1 MMQIIFSNSNK
12 NKMIQKFLFAN
23 LKSFLPR
30 ITKNE
35 LVALQCGSTSIDTNI
50 LLNTMS
56 PDKLPHKNKVS
67 NVNSLIHALKDST
80 PYQSTIFNGK
90 KIESSLLQKVRDTKA
105 FSFQIP
111 KEYGGLALDYKTQ
124 SHTITKLATYH
135 PALSVTVMV
144 PNSLG
149 PGELLVHYGT
159 EEQKQ
164 KYLPKLATAEYIP
177 CFGLTGPHNG
187 SDALGKIDSGIVYKD
202 ELTGE
207 LKIKVTVKKRYI
219 TLAPVSNLAGL
230 AFQLNDPDHLLK
242 DGQEGITVALVDKL
256 DTTHYH
262 NPMNVGFA
270 NGPIEGTFDIP
281 ITNVI
286 GGEKQCGHG
295 WKMLMECLAVGRG
308 VSLPSGAFASSLISV
323 YGVGGYA
330 NIRKQFKI
338 SLSSMQGIQERLYR
352 MTIQNMIIE
361 SALELS
367 NDLLDDKGT
376 SSVISAIMKQ
386 QCTERSRHILQ
397 DAMDIYAGSGICLG
411 ENNFLYPLYLNTPVG
426 ITVEGSNTLTRSL
439 MIFGQGL
446 NKSHAPLSSL
456 VQELIDEKPSPE
468 FFSKFISVMSSF
480 ARSYTIGIVSKPL
493 HFSSPFFSEENRV
506 QQWNSIF
513 SAMVCHYCL
522 MGGKLKKE
530 QIISGH
536 LADAFSNL
544 YLSYALLH
552 HKPPLY
558 KDCLDYLH
566 NEMVDIMRNLN
577 YSSNIPYH
585 VVNKFFQTG
594 MLYKIPVDSK
604 RMKYIANY
612 VWSEEGQQYR
622 QAMEERILFTPILDK
637 IKKANETKDESLV
650 DEIIQ
655 VASYPK
661 SE

>member
-1 MMQIIFSNSNK
+1 MQKVVF
-12 NKMIQKFLFAN
+12 QN
-23 LKSFLPR
+23 LKSFLPK

-35 LVALQCGSTSIDTNI
+35 LVALQCGSNSIDTNI

-56 PDKLPHKNKVS
+56 PNQFPKKNNIKSDDSMINKLTSV
-67 NVNSLIHALKDST
+67 T
-80 PYQSTIFNGK
+80 PYQSNIFDGKTIDNEVME
-90 KIESSLLQKVRDTKA
+90 KIKETKA

-111 KEYGGLALDYKTQ
+111 QEYNGLSLDYKTQ
-124 SHTITKLATYH
+124 SHYITKLATYH

-159 EEQKQ
+159 EQQKQ
-164 KYLPKLATAEYIP
+164 KFLPKLATGEYIP

-187 SDALGKIDSGIVYKD
+187 SDALGKIDTGTVYRDTASGK
-202 ELTGE
+202 

-230 AFQLNDPDHLLK
+230 AFQLNDPENLLTE
-242 DGQEGITVALVDKL
+242 GQEGITVALVEKL
-256 DTTHYH
+256 TTKHYH
-262 NPMNVGFA
+262 NPLNVGFP

-281 ITNVI
+281 IENVI
-286 GGEKQCGHG
+286 GGEKNCGHG

-308 VSLPSGAFASSLISV
+308 VSLPSGAFAGSLVSL
-323 YGVGGYA
+323 YGVAGYA

-338 SLSSMQGIQERLYR
+338 PLSSMQGVQEKLYR
-352 MTIQNMIIE
+352 MTLQNMIIE

-386 QCTERSRHILQ
+386 QCTERGRQVLQ

-411 ENNFLYPLYLNTPVG
+411 ENNFLYPIYMNTPVG

-446 NKSHAPLSSL
+446 NKSHVPLSAI
-456 VQELIDEKPSPE
+456 VQELIHDEPSKD
-468 FFSKFISVMSSF
+468 FLHKFNSVVKTF
-480 ARSYTIGIVSKPL
+480 IQSYGIGIVSKPL
-493 HFSSPFFSEENRV
+493 HFFSPFVSEEKRL
-506 QQWNSIF
+506 QHWNTIF
-513 SAMVCHYCL
+513 SALVCHYCL

-558 KDCLDYLH
+558 QDALDFLH
-566 NEMVDIMRNLN
+566 NQMVDTMTNLN
-577 YSSNIPYH
+577 HSSSSLYH
-585 VVNKFFQTG
+585 AVNRFFQWG
-594 MLYKIPVDSK
+594 MFYKIPVDST
-604 RMKYIANY
+604 RMKYISNY
-612 VWSEEGQQYR
+612 VWSEEGKDYR
-622 QAMEERILFTPILDK
+622 TSMEKRIVMTPILEK
-637 IKKANETKDESLV
+637 IKEANKTHNDSLI

-655 VASYPK
+655 VGVYPK
-661 SE
+661 TDYSGNL

>member
-1 MMQIIFSNSNK
+1 MMKRLVFQ
-12 NKMIQKFLFAN
+12 N

-35 LVALQCGSTSIDTNI
+35 LVSLQCGSTSLDTPI
-50 LLNTMS
+50 LLNTVS
-56 PDKLPHKNKVS
+56 HKDFPVKNKPKHVENMLS
-67 NVNSLIHALKDST
+67 VLTAST
-80 PYQSTIFNGK
+80 KYQSTIFDGQDIDK
-90 KIESSLLQKVRDTKA
+90 KVMQAIRETRA

-111 KEYGGLALDYKTQ
+111 SKYGGLALDYQ
-124 SHTITKLATYH
+124 SQSFSVTKLASYH
-135 PALSVTVMV
+135 PALSVIVMV

-159 EEQKQ
+159 EAQKK
-164 KYLPKLATAEYIP
+164 KYLPKLVTADFIP

-187 SDALGKIDSGIVYKD
+187 SDALGKIDQGIVYKD
-202 ELTGE
+202 PVDGS
-207 LKIKVTVKKRYI
+207 LKIRVTVQKRYI

-230 AFQLNDPDHLLK
+230 AFQLNDPDGLLEH
-242 DGQEGITVALVDKL
+242 GQEGITVALVEDI

-262 NPMNVGFA
+262 NPLNVGFP

-281 ITNVI
+281 VENVV
-286 GGEKQCGHG
+286 GGEKQCGNG

-308 VSLPSGAFASSLISV
+308 VSLPSGAFASSLVSL
-323 YGVGGYA
+323 YGVAGYA

-338 SLSSMQGIQERLYR
+338 PLSSMQGIQEKLYR
-352 MTIQNMIIE
+352 MTVQTMIIE

-367 NDLLDDKGT
+367 NDLLDDSGT

-386 QCTERSRHILQ
+386 QCTERSREVLQ

-411 ENNFLYPLYLNTPVG
+411 KNNFLYPLYMNTPVG

-446 NKSHAPLSSL
+446 NKSHVPLSSL
-456 VQELIDEKPSPE
+456 VQELIQEEPSSE
-468 FFSKFISVMSSF
+468 FMSKFVAVIQSVS
-480 ARSYTIGIVSKPL
+480 RSYSLGILSKPFHL
-493 HFSSPFFSEENRV
+493 GSRFFVSEESRV
-506 QQWNSIF
+506 YQWNTVF
-513 SAMVCHYCL
+513 SAIICHYCL
-522 MGGKLKKE
+522 MGGALKKE

-558 KDCLDYLH
+558 KDCLNYLH
-566 NEMVDIMRNLN
+566 NEMVDIMIRLN
-577 YSSNIPYH
+577 YGSHWSFHIFNRI
-585 VVNKFFQTG
+585 FQNG
-594 MLYKIPVDSK
+594 LLYKISVDSDK
-604 RMKYIANY
+604 MKYISNF
-612 VWSEEGQQYR
+612 VWSDEGRNYR
-622 QAMEERILFTPILDK
+622 TTMEERIVQTPILQK
-637 IKKANETKDESLV
+637 IKKANETKEASIV

-655 VASYPK
+655 VSAYPK
-661 SE
+661 VSSG